1 MPQLHF
7 SVSEDIAE
15 KVKSRALHS
24 NMTVS
29 RYLADIISRE
39 VGDRWPPG
47 FFDHVAGSWQG
58 PPLKRPPQGEY
69 EAREQL

>member
-15 KVKSRALHS
+15 KVRSRALHS

-29 RYLADIISRE
+29 RYLADIISKE
-39 VGDRWPPG
+39 VGDGWPPG
-47 FFDHVAGSWQG
+47 FFDQVAGSWQG
-58 PPLKRPPQGEY
+58 PPLKRLPQGEY
-69 EAREQL
+69 ESREQL